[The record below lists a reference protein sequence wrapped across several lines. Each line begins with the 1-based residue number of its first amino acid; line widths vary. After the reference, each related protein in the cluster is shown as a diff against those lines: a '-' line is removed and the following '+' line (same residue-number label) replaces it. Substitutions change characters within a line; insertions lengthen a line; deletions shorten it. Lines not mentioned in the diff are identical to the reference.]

1 MDVPY
6 GQWFAER
13 YIEHDAQPPEVWALG
28 PVALTAEETA
38 DGVFI
43 KRLDGVSGRVAH
55 KHAKSASLA
64 TGVPFYIRFAMF
76 SIQSR

>member
-28 PVALTAEETA
+28 SVALTADQSAE
-38 DGVFI
+38 GVYI
-43 KRLDGVSGRVAH
+43 TKQEGVNDQVAAKRAI
-55 KHAKSASLA
+55 AASLA
-64 TGVPFYIRFAMF
+64 TGMPFYVRFSMF
-76 SIQSR
+76 SISSR